1 MWKAHFCSRSKVEYL
16 STFKST
22 KRNISQV
29 SLEGRSAV
37 LKCFCGEKKK
47 RFTEGVKSE
56 QVPEGTNGICP
67 LNLVRLFFFVTHMY
81 IFLHVPCLSTVLP
94 DEREFQH
101 AAKMNNLETMEKLFK
116 KNLNINAVDTVS
128 TACQKCDACGVAWR
142 KPSVLLLNV
151 SPSWMCLSSVP
162 HVQDVLKS
170 FTQHNPQVFFLI

>member
-1 MWKAHFCSRSKVEYL
+1 MLLWREKKAIHGRCEIRTSTRRYERYL
-16 STFKST
+16 S
-22 KRNISQV
+22 
-29 SLEGRSAV
+29 
-37 LKCFCGEKKK
+37 LKF
-47 RFTEGVKSE
+47 
-56 QVPEGTNGICP
+56 GTAI
-67 LNLVRLFFFVTHMY
+67 LFVTHMY

-170 FTQHNPQVFFLI
+170 FTQHNPQVFF